1 MDRRHP
7 LPHRW
12 LMTDERLG
20 DRLLAIVAALPR
32 GSGIVF
38 RHHATPSRA
47 RRALYARVRRIARAR
62 GHVLLVAGA
71 ALPGGDGVHG
81 RMARRG
87 RGLATRPVHSVAERI
102 AAERAG
108 VDAIFVSPVFATA
121 SHPGG
126 GLGRVRFGMMIRNSR
141 VPVIAL
147 GGMTRAWARALR
159 PFGIVGWAAIDAW
172 ASELALPTG

>member
-7 LPHRW
+7 LPQRW

-20 DRLLAIVAALPR
+20 ERLPAIVAALPR

-38 RHHATPSRA
+38 RHYATPPPA
-47 RRALYARVRRIARAR
+47 RRALFEQVRRIARAR

-71 ALPGGDGVHG
+71 PLPGGDGVHG

-87 RGLATRPVHSVAERI
+87 RGMATRPVHSVAERI

-121 SHPGG
+121 SHPGAR
-126 GLGRVRFGMMIRNSR
+126 GLGRVRFGLLVRGAR

-147 GGMTRAWARALR
+147 GGMTGTRAATLR
-159 PFGIVGWAAIDAW
+159 PFGVIGWAAIDAW
-172 ASELALPTG
+172 ASELRA

>member
-20 DRLLAIVAALPR
+20 ARLPAIVAALPR

-38 RHHATPSRA
+38 RHYATPPPA
-47 RRALYARVRRIARAR
+47 RRALFDRVRRIARAR
-62 GHVLLVAGA
+62 GHVLLVAGPP
-71 ALPGGDGVHG
+71 LRGGDGVHG
-81 RMARRG
+81 RDARRG
-87 RGLATRPVHSVAERI
+87 RGLATRPVHSIAERI

-121 SHPGG
+121 SHPGARS
-126 GLGRVRFGMMIRNSR
+126 LGRVRFGVLVRGCR

-147 GGMTRAWARALR
+147 GGMTGPRARALR
-159 PFGIVGWAAIDAW
+159 PFGIAGWAAIDAW
-172 ASELALPTG
+172 APHGRA